1 MRRNGKELIT
11 FRVNPA
17 PTKPHMNSFRTQLL
31 LIGTMAMW
39 GLNISAIKVLTGA
52 MHPMLVAS
60 LRMAIAAVV
69 INITLFWLKPPIILG
84 KVPWAQWGRFVLCAV
99 LMVYANQIFFT
110 YGMVG
115 ATATN
120 SSLIMAL
127 SPLVASVLAAIIFRE
142 ALTRIRLLG
151 ICLGFGG
158 VFAVVISGENAS
170 LAATS
175 WGDAL
180 IFCAMFSFV
189 AGGVVIQSLA
199 RQFHALFISS
209 FIYTVGA
216 VLLCIHMLLD
226 DSVVLNSE
234 TLLAN
239 GLWPWLLLAFAGIVP
254 TALCNMLWNKAIAEL
269 GVARTS
275 VFQYWIPVFGVTFA
289 LLWLGEPFT
298 LWHVLGLVG
307 ILLGTYLGTRRA

>member
-1 MRRNGKELIT
+1 
-11 FRVNPA
+11 
-17 PTKPHMNSFRTQLL
+17 MNSFRTQLL

-142 ALTRIRLLG
+142 TLTRIRLLR
-151 ICLGFGG
+151 
-158 VFAVVISGENAS
+158 SEEH
-170 LAATS
+170 TS
-175 WGDAL
+175 EL
-180 IFCAMFSFV
+180 
-189 AGGVVIQSLA
+189 QSLM
-199 RQFHALFISS
+199 RIS
-209 FIYTVGA
+209 YA
-216 VLLCIHMLLD
+216 V
-226 DSVVLNSE
+226 
-234 TLLAN
+234 
-239 GLWPWLLLAFAGIVP
+239 F
-254 TALCNMLWNKAIAEL
+254 
-269 GVARTS
+269 
-275 VFQYWIPVFGVTFA
+275 
-289 LLWLGEPFT
+289 
-298 LWHVLGLVG
+298 
-307 ILLGTYLGTRRA
+307 